1 MEAQWIVYALIAV
14 GALLGLWRAF
24 GTVAS
29 VTTTTKDDEFFAK
42 VDPTV
47 NNVVDGLETLT
58 GKDIDG
64 DGTVGKG

>member
-1 MEAQWIVYALIAV
+1 MEAQWIVYALLAL

-24 GTVAS
+24 GKATV

-42 VDPTV
+42 VDPVVTQ
-47 NNVVDGLETLT
+47 VVDGLETLT

-64 DGTVGKG
+64 DGTVGKE